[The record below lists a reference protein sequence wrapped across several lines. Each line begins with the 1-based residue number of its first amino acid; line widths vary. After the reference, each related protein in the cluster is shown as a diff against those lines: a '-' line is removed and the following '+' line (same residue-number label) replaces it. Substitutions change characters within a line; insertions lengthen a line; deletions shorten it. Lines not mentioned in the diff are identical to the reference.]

1 MSHYTVME
9 VRGRRASPGELTSPG
24 AGGGG
29 PELPWIFPPQPTDF
43 LHRETRAEEMSVGVA
58 SQGAR
63 AFVSVQA
70 RTIRKSQDQEAG
82 FSSLGSQKIHLG
94 ALTGKFLDSEVLSLK
109 G

>member
-1 MSHYTVME
+1 M
-9 VRGRRASPGELTSPG
+9 
-24 AGGGG
+24 
-29 PELPWIFPPQPTDF
+29 
-43 LHRETRAEEMSVGVA
+43 GVA

>member
-9 VRGRRASPGELTSPG
+9 VRGWGASPGELPSPG

-29 PELPWIFPPQPTDF
+29 PEPPWIFPPQPMDF
-43 LHRETRAEEMSVGVA
+43 LHRETWAEEMSVGVA

-70 RTIRKSQDQEAG
+70 RTIRKSHQKAG

-94 ALTGKFLDSEVLSLK
+94 ALTGKLLDSEVLSLK
-109 G
+109 S